1 MATKLEAP
9 GDIEA
14 AWRRVL
20 IEGHRQ
26 MRVARLL
33 FQYLP
38 GPPRCKVCN
47 SPFDGI
53 GGRLV
58 GVLGFHRSRKNPNLC
73 NQCCESL
80 PPGGAEV
87 DIAVLFADVRGSTA
101 MAEKLGASA
110 FAERMNRF
118 YRTATDVLVRH
129 DAIIDKLVGDEV
141 MALFIPGMCGQ
152 SYRQRAAEAALA
164 LLSAVSDGPEASEV
178 PVGVAVNCGLAYV
191 GNVGSADV
199 TDFTALGDMVNT
211 AARLASSA
219 GAGELLLTES
229 VYAAIRERHPL
240 AETRTLAL
248 RGKEAEVAVH
258 VARLPPS

>member
-9 GDIEA
+9 EDIEA

-58 GVLGFHRSRKNPNLC
+58 GVLGFHRSRKNPNIC
-73 NQCCESL
+73 SQCCESL

-110 FAERMNRF
+110 FADRMNRF
-118 YRTATDVLVRH
+118 YRATTEVLVRH
-129 DAIIDKLVGDEV
+129 DAMVDKLVGDEV
-141 MALFIPGMCGQ
+141 MALFIPGLWEG
-152 SYRQRAAEAALA
+152 
-164 LLSAVSDGPEASEV
+164 SEV

-191 GNVGSADV
+191 GNVGSAGV

-219 GAGELLLTES
+219 GAGELLLTEP

-240 AETRTLAL
+240 AETRSLAL
-248 RGKEAEVAVH
+248 RGKEAEVVVH
-258 VARLPPS
+258 VARLPLS